1 MSRINSAVVEGSSV
15 TSLSSGFGGA
25 FTVSQSLRMS
35 LATVGAAT
43 NIMSTAATAARLRH
57 ELRIT
62 RIVLSFRLETA
73 EV

>member
-1 MSRINSAVVEGSSV
+1 
-15 TSLSSGFGGA
+15 
-25 FTVSQSLRMS
+25 MS